1 MAKNVVW
8 TNPVNML
15 ARSVVSVPEGVGT
28 QGLPVLYLFHGI
40 GDTPA
45 IWWSASGQVPI
56 LLAAAQAP
64 PMVVVML
71 GNGTIPPG
79 RVPALATVMRHFDE
93 VRTAVNATYQ
103 PDQERQ
109 GLLGISMGAQQALAI
124 VLASLDISVLGLLSG
139 MFQGNHLAL
148 VACTH

>member
-56 LLAAAQAP
+56 LLAAATRARTGP
-64 PMVVVML
+64 PEE
-71 GNGTIPPG
+71 PG
-79 RVPALATVMRHFDE
+79 RLKAAPTSH
-93 VRTAVNATYQ
+93 
-103 PDQERQ
+103 
-109 GLLGISMGAQQALAI
+109 
-124 VLASLDISVLGLLSG
+124 
-139 MFQGNHLAL
+139 
-148 VACTH
+148 